1 LRIND
6 LFSVQGKRVLVTGG
20 RRGLGFAMALSLAE
34 YGAIVTV
41 FAKSH
46 DRGELPVGI
55 VYDQVDLTDPVQR
68 ARSTES
74 LLDNVGTIDIL
85 INNAGLQNR
94 AYAADYATETLEAD
108 LNLMV
113 VAAQDLSRR
122 VSVGMIAQ
130 RWGRIINIS
139 SISAFQGSRFI
150 SGYVTAKHGLLGL
163 TKALANE
170 WGPYG
175 VTVNG
180 LAPGFIA
187 TDMSAHLFDDP
198 KHLEELLGRIPAGRP
213 GEADDLIG
221 PLLLL
226 ASDAGAYINGH
237 TLPVDG
243 GWMAR

>member
-1 LRIND
+1 
-6 LFSVQGKRVLVTGG
+6 VLVTGG
-20 RRGLGFAMALSLAE
+20 RRGLGLAMALSLAE
-34 YGAIVTV
+34 YGATVTV

-46 DRGELPVGI
+46 DRGELPPGI
-55 VYDQVDLTDPVQR
+55 VYDQVDLTDPIAR
-68 ARSTES
+68 ARATDS

-85 INNAGLQNR
+85 INNAGFQSR
-94 AYAADYATETLEAD
+94 AYAIDYAADTFDHD

-113 VAAQDLSRR
+113 TAAHDISQRVAK
-122 VSVGMIAQ
+122 GMITQ

-180 LAPGFIA
+180 MAPGFIA
-187 TDMSAHLFDDP
+187 TDMSAHLFNDP
-198 KHLEELLGRIPAGRP
+198 KHFSELLGRIPAGRP
-213 GEADDLIG
+213 GEVDDLIG

-243 GWMAR
+243 GWLSR